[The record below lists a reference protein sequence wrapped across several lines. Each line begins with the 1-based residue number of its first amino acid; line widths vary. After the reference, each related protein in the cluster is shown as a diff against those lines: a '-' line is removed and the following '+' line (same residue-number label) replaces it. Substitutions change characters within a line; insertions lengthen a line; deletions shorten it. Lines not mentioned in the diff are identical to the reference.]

1 MAVTVTQIYES
12 LSKYEQDNYYLKDA
26 EPQKFGQGWSQLGKD
41 VEINDKIYKL
51 LVEGKDPATREQLV
65 DARNGHRLG
74 YNITFSPDKSF
85 SVAAFS
91 SPEMKQALMEA
102 HHAAVRDTLLF
113 MEKELIQVRQGQDGE
128 KIPTK
133 TGNLVGFT
141 IDHTCNRDGDVQLHT
156 HVVVFNMSWNEQT
169 QKWQALHSDAF
180 KSNILEKV
188 YENQL
193 AYHLQQKALAVEWKQ
208 SESGK
213 SQYAGIAGVPEAAI
227 QATSQRA
234 QEIKEMAEK
243 LKDQFQN
250 ASKGE
255 LKQVA
260 AYITRDDKKEMTL
273 EQIQKQFQDR
283 LEQAGLTKEDI
294 LKGID
299 LARQQWQEQK
309 LENVKMN
316 EYEIVK
322 QAYSVLSEQKAVFSS
337 QDLLKAS
344 LDVSKGDVSLE
355 KLQQAVQHFTKDK
368 DLIKLADNLKIQD
381 GSRTYADSLFTTKE
395 NLLAEKNVF
404 KLTESLQNKLN
415 PIYDKQTALNE
426 IKAYEKA
433 TGFQMT
439 ESQDKA
445 VETALTSKDG
455 VLIFQGYAGTGKTTV
470 LEALQSIAERQGYKI
485 VGMSETNVAVN
496 QMKESKIE
504 ATTVTKFLSPQLKS
518 QVNDRTILVVDEC
531 SFMGARN
538 TEKILNIAQQAGA
551 RVYLFG
557 DKNQLP
563 PINAGFPFKDLQDRG
578 IATTVEMKDIIRQ
591 KDPELKQAVESIIRQ
606 DIDKAF
612 EKLKVIELKENLYQ
626 ETAKLYTE
634 KNGYKD
640 YIISTYTNQDKNA
653 LNSEIRNLLKEQG
666 IISKEE
672 QAFTIYSPK
681 NLQGSDKLN
690 VHNYQIGDRLIAAK
704 AGAGMKVGAELTITS
719 IDRHNHTVKAYA
731 VTKQGLKEYTI
742 DLRRYGDHFN
752 AYAAEQRQFSI
763 GDKII
768 FNANLKEDKQLKAA
782 NSEIGYVKN
791 IQGNQITIQKGKETL
806 TFDTS
811 KFKYFDHGYAST
823 TYKAQGKTAQGAI
836 YFAPVQDKGVERSYQ
851 DFYVA
856 ISRAKSNAF
865 IVTND
870 KEKLKEQ
877 VKNLAEK
884 ESVISA
890 EQRHN
895 LNLDSVYKDLSEQQ
909 QKEQQKAEQAK
920 EQIDLSKHF
929 KVYDKTEKPN
939 MKWQL
944 LPGIS
949 YQKDK
954 GLIFSHIKAK
964 DTFISIL
971 TDKPDTFVKESKVIL
986 GKERGAKTRT
996 EYTKQKTLFGATK
1009 LQGTTVSV
1017 NKDKSIVTITKWSG
1031 TIDRIKD
1038 PEISRLAN
1046 SRTESFSINL
1056 KSLKNDLE
1064 QIKKS
1069 TQDKDKIK
1077 HIEKAQKHLDK
1088 FADKADIKHYE
1099 KAKSE
1104 LKKADID
1111 LDNIRELSRTESISK
1126 SQTSEASKTEF
1137 RTPTPERTIS
1147 NEKAAESMRSNSE
1160 SKSISFDE
1168 SKSQSRSQSYGISRG
1183 R

>member
-1 MAVTVTQIYES
+1 MAVTIGQIYES
-12 LSKYEQDNYYLKDA
+12 LSKYEQDNYYLKNA
-26 EPQKFGQGWSQLGKD
+26 EPQKFGQGWEKLGN
-41 VEINDKIYKL
+41 VEINGENYKL
-51 LVEGKDPATREQLV
+51 LAEGKDPTTGQQLV
-65 DARNGHRLG
+65 DQRNGHRLG

-102 HHAAVRDTLLF
+102 HHAAVREALSF
-113 MEKELIQVRQGQDGE
+113 MEKELAQVRQGIDG
-128 KIPTK
+128 KKVPVK
-133 TGNLVGFT
+133 TGNFVGFT
-141 IDHTCNRDGDVQLHT
+141 IDHQVNRDGDIQIHT
-156 HVVVFNMSWNEQT
+156 HAVLFNMSWNEQT
-169 QKWQALHSDAF
+169 GKWQALHSDSF
-180 KSNILEKV
+180 KSNMLEKV

-193 AYHLQQKALAVEWKQ
+193 AYHLQQKGFAVEWKT

-213 SQYAGIAGVPEAAI
+213 SIYAAVAGVPEAAVG
-227 QATSQRA
+227 ATSQRA

-250 ASKGE
+250 ATPGE
-255 LKQVA
+255 LKQIA
-260 AYITRDDKKEMTL
+260 AYMTRQDKKEMTL
-273 EQIQKQFQDR
+273 EQIEKQFQSR

-294 LKGID
+294 LRGID
-299 LARQQWQEQK
+299 QARQQWQEQK
-309 LENVKMN
+309 LESVKMN
-316 EYEIVK
+316 EYEVVK
-322 QAYSVLSEQKAVFSS
+322 QAYSVLSEQKAVFSQ
-337 QDLLKAS
+337 QDLLKTAM
-344 LDVSKGDVSLE
+344 DISKGDASLE
-355 KLQQAVQHFTKDK
+355 KIQIAINDFVKDK
-368 DLIKLADNLKIQD
+368 DLVKLANDLKIKD
-381 GSRTYADSLFTTKE
+381 GSRTYADSLYTTKE
-395 NLLAEKNVF
+395 NLLAEKNIF
-404 KLTESLQNKLN
+404 KIVEQSKDKLN
-415 PIYDKQTALNE
+415 SIYSKEEVLNH
-426 IKAYEKA
+426 IKDFEQKSS
-433 TGFQMT
+433 FQMT
-439 ESQDKA
+439 ESQRNA
-445 VETALTSKDG
+445 VITAMTTKDM
-455 VLIFQGYAGTGKTTV
+455 VTLYQGYAGVGKTESLKV
-470 LEALQSIAERQGYKI
+470 INELAEKAGFK
-485 VGMSETNVAVN
+485 VMGMSETNVAVGE
-496 QMKESKIE
+496 MKKVGIESF
-504 ATTVTKFLSPQLKS
+504 TVTKFLNSPQLKS
-518 QVNDRTILVVDEC
+518 QVDSKTILVVDEC
-531 SFMGARN
+531 SFMGAKN
-538 TEKILNIAQQAGA
+538 MGKILNFAQQTEA

-563 PINAGFPFKDLQDRG
+563 PISAGYPFKDLQDRG

-591 KDPELKQAVESIIRQ
+591 KDPQLREAVQDIIKQ

-612 EKLKVIELKENLYQ
+612 DKLKIFELKENLYQ

-634 KNGYKD
+634 NNGYKN
-640 YIISTYTNQDKNA
+640 YIISTYTNVDKNT
-653 LNSEIRNLLKEQG
+653 LNNEIRNLFKEQG
-666 IISKEE
+666 ILSKEE
-672 QAFTIYSPK
+672 HSFTIYTPK

-690 VHNYQIGDRLIAAK
+690 IHNYKIGDRLIAAK
-704 AGAGMKVGAELTITS
+704 AGAGMKVGAELTITE
-719 IDRHNHTVKAYA
+719 IDKQSHTVKAYA
-731 VTKQGLKEYTI
+731 ITKQGLKEYQI
-742 DLRRYGDHFN
+742 DIRRFGDHFN

-782 NSEIGYVKN
+782 NSEIGYIKN
-791 IQGNQITIQKGKETL
+791 IQDNQITIQKGKETL
-806 TFDTS
+806 TFDAF

-836 YFAPVQDKGVERSYQ
+836 YFAPIQQGVERSYQ

-890 EQRHN
+890 EQKHN
-895 LNLDSVYKDLSEQQ
+895 LNLDSVYKYLSEQQ
-909 QKEQQKAEQAK
+909 QREQQKTEQAK

-929 KVYDKTEKPN
+929 KTYNKTEKPN
-939 MKWQL
+939 MKWQI

-954 GLIFSHIKAK
+954 GLIFSHTKAK
-964 DTFISIL
+964 DTFLSIL
-971 TDKPDTFVKESKVIL
+971 TGKHDTFVKESKVIL

-996 EYTKQKTLFGATK
+996 EFSKEKTLLGATK
-1009 LQGTTVSV
+1009 LKGTTVSV
-1017 NKDKSIVTITKWSG
+1017 NKDKSYVTITKWSG
-1031 TIDRIKD
+1031 TIDRVKD
-1038 PEISRLAN
+1038 VDISRLAN

-1056 KSLKNDLE
+1056 KSLRNDLE

-1088 FADKADIKHYE
+1088 LADKTDIKHYE

-1111 LDNIRELSRTESISK
+1111 LDKIRE
-1126 SQTSEASKTEF
+1126 QSKTESVSKSHTSEVF
-1137 RTPTPERTIS
+1137 KTESRTHTPERTIS
-1147 NEKAAESMRSNSE
+1147 NEKAAESMRDRSE
-1160 SKSISFDE
+1160 SKSTSVDE
-1168 SKSQSRSQSYGISRG
+1168 SKSQSQSQSYGMSRG